1 MLGRPGRTGGRAGEV
16 GPTHRGVRGRRGGHF
31 LNLTDPDEF
40 GLDPDTGVE
49 PYGVAAEAHSSLRML
64 DLRGHDGTSF
74 ALPYARLSTV
84 AFNPA
89 GGITLE
95 FGAHR
100 VHIRGRNLGPLYNRL
115 LAHQVT
121 FVQEGDLDV
130 QSEWATFVDSITVRH
145 AEDAV

>member
-1 MLGRPGRTGGRAGEV
+1 MSS
-16 GPTHRGVRGRRGGHF
+16 
-31 LNLTDPDEF
+31 TDPDEF
-40 GLDPDTGVE
+40 GLDPDVGVE
-49 PYGVAAEAHSSLRML
+49 PYGVTAEAHSSLRML

-89 GGITLE
+89 DGITLA
-95 FGAHR
+95 FGVHR
-100 VHIRGRNLGPLYNRL
+100 VHIRGRNLRPLYNRL

-145 AEDAV
+145 TEEGL